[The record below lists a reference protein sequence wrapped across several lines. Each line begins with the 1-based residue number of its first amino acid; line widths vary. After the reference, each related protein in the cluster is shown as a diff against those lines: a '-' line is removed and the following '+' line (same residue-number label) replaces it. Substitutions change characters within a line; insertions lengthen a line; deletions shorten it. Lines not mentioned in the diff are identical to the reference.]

1 MDIEEL
7 YRCVFN
13 NVSKNQYDKAF
24 EIALSAYQSYTLN
37 ELDEFF
43 RKSPPVYN
51 MVGISGSGGSNIAKP
66 NIGTLTAYHLAKIF
80 QVENINISIV
90 KFGSRKR
97 TSVSGSVDF
106 GETINSIPFKLVDD
120 SCFNKTISY
129 LTFNESIHKY
139 IDEHYVVSIPTS
151 KRLVFCKSKVEADHI

>member
-51 MVGISGSGGSNIAKP
+51 MVGISGSGGSNIANFVSGMVDQPFVGIIYIYK
-66 NIGTLTAYHLAKIF
+66 LFFFAL
-80 QVENINISIV
+80 IV
-90 KFGSRKR
+90 K
-97 TSVSGSVDF
+97 
-106 GETINSIPFKLVDD
+106 NS
-120 SCFNKTISY
+120 
-129 LTFNESIHKY
+129 
-139 IDEHYVVSIPTS
+139 
-151 KRLVFCKSKVEADHI
+151 

>member
-43 RKSPPVYN
+43 RKSPP
-51 MVGISGSGGSNIAKP
+51 
-66 NIGTLTAYHLAKIF
+66 
-80 QVENINISIV
+80 
-90 KFGSRKR
+90 
-97 TSVSGSVDF
+97 SV
-106 GETINSIPFKLVDD
+106 
-120 SCFNKTISY
+120 
-129 LTFNESIHKY
+129 
-139 IDEHYVVSIPTS
+139 
-151 KRLVFCKSKVEADHI
+151 

>member
-1 MDIEEL
+1 MCFREGSKMDIEEL

-66 NIGTLTAYHLAKIF
+66 NIGTLTALSFGK
-80 QVENINISIV
+80 NISSLKILI
-90 KFGSRKR
+90 FLLL
-97 TSVSGSVDF
+97 
-106 GETINSIPFKLVDD
+106 NL
-120 SCFNKTISY
+120 
-129 LTFNESIHKY
+129 
-139 IDEHYVVSIPTS
+139 
-151 KRLVFCKSKVEADHI
+151 EAENGLQ

>member
-80 QVENINISIV
+80 QVENFNISIV

-97 TSVSGSVDF
+97 TSVSG
-106 GETINSIPFKLVDD
+106 
-120 SCFNKTISY
+120 
-129 LTFNESIHKY
+129 
-139 IDEHYVVSIPTS
+139 
-151 KRLVFCKSKVEADHI
+151 

>member
-1 MDIEEL
+1 MKNYIG
-7 YRCVFN
+7 VFLIMFQKIN
-13 NVSKNQYDKAF
+13 MTKRF

-80 QVENINISIV
+80 QVEILIFLLLN
-90 KFGSRKR
+90 
-97 TSVSGSVDF
+97 
-106 GETINSIPFKLVDD
+106 L
-120 SCFNKTISY
+120 
-129 LTFNESIHKY
+129 
-139 IDEHYVVSIPTS
+139 
-151 KRLVFCKSKVEADHI
+151 EAENGLQ

>member
-1 MDIEEL
+1 MCFREGSKMDIEEL

-13 NVSKNQYDKAF
+13 NVSKNQYDKTF

-80 QVENINISIV
+80 QVEILIFLLLN
-90 KFGSRKR
+90 
-97 TSVSGSVDF
+97 
-106 GETINSIPFKLVDD
+106 L
-120 SCFNKTISY
+120 
-129 LTFNESIHKY
+129 
-139 IDEHYVVSIPTS
+139 
-151 KRLVFCKSKVEADHI
+151 EAENGLQ

>member
-51 MVGISGSGGSNIAKP
+51 MVGISGSGGSNSQAKHW
-66 NIGTLTAYHLAKIF
+66 NVDGISFGK
-80 QVENINISIV
+80 NIS
-90 KFGSRKR
+90 S
-97 TSVSGSVDF
+97 
-106 GETINSIPFKLVDD
+106 
-120 SCFNKTISY
+120 
-129 LTFNESIHKY
+129 
-139 IDEHYVVSIPTS
+139 
-151 KRLVFCKSKVEADHI
+151 